1 MKGNNEQQKA
11 MVVLVVMTSN
21 SKVMTLNKN
30 KHKTTKIRKTM
41 NIVGSEELG
50 FYTNISHPSPH
61 CTMWWEPP
69 QTLKLT

>member
-1 MKGNNEQQKA
+1 
-11 MVVLVVMTSN
+11 MTSN

-30 KHKTTKIRKTM
+30 KHKTTKNTRKQTKIKKTM
-41 NIVGSEELG
+41 NIVGCEELG